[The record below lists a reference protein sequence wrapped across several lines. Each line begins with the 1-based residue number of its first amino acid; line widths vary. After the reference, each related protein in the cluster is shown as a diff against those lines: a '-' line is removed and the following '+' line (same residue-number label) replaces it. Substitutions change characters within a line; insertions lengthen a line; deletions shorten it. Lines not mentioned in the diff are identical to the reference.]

1 MQSKGL
7 LRHGTVWELLYL
19 RIKDLNSFSEKF
31 GPGETANIFR
41 AEFFF
46 FPKLSLVMLT
56 TKGLRELQIHYRQKI
71 YTQRGGIQFISV
83 CVSLPVLSAT

>member
-1 MQSKGL
+1 M
-7 LRHGTVWELLYL
+7 VWELLDL

-31 GPGETANIFR
+31 DPGETANIFR

-46 FPKLSLVMLT
+46 FPSSLLL
-56 TKGLRELQIHYRQKI
+56 TKGLRELQIYYRQKI

>member
-1 MQSKGL
+1 M
-7 LRHGTVWELLYL
+7 VWELLDL

-46 FPKLSLVMLT
+46 FFPSSLL
-56 TKGLRELQIHYRQKI
+56 L
-71 YTQRGGIQFISV
+71 
-83 CVSLPVLSAT
+83 C